1 LEEKMNEKTLE
12 IACEKAKE
20 KGEDPE
26 TYDIS
31 IVEEPEIWRVEF
43 LPKEKGKLG
52 GGFRVEI
59 GKDDLEV
66 KRFVYYQ

>member
-1 LEEKMNEKTLE
+1 MNEKVLE

-20 KGEDPE
+20 KGQDPD

-43 LPKEKGKLG
+43 LPKAKNRFG

-66 KRFVYYQ
+66 KRVVYYQ

>member
-1 LEEKMNEKTLE
+1 MNEKVLE
-12 IACEKAKE
+12 IAFEKAKE
-20 KGEDPE
+20 KGEDPD

-31 IVEEPEIWRVEF
+31 IVEEAEIWRVEF
-43 LPKEKGKLG
+43 VPKAKDRFG

-66 KRFVYYQ
+66 KRVVHYQ